1 MPEKI
6 NSNYSAS
13 FQQFVDFADKAYAAH
28 KEDTFARFKGMTQED
43 YQGSF
48 ASFLRTSE
56 MKTAND
62 EVRALFL
69 KTVADMFGGE
79 KYIPDLVRDNMKLED
94 FGKGK
99 PLTAR
104 RIKLVKTAI
113 DLLGGG
119 KFAGGASVDKARSM
133 GYLPHEMPKLARVAN
148 LYQLATNCTDAEAEA
163 AALDPSSNA
172 RQLFDC
178 GGRFTLNANNFK
190 KGLALMDKF
199 AGWFENLHDDYAADK
214 LDTPTKRNFKAGVC
228 NRDSAVPALKFLM
241 EEIAVNSKI
250 PLEAEPPEDVFGMRN
265 NPAMRFIGRNYTISF
280 ANSLA
285 QIPPENRTVLYA
297 VFDAFHKLPSGDN
310 MPEKHSEIDQS
321 ISTVLGARVMK
332 HFDAVVAL
340 QKSGKLDR
348 AHLVPILFSDLQVP
362 ANAANR
368 EIVNAFE
375 AKLQSE
381 ENMDIILPLH
391 ALAMHSGA
399 TLDEAAAAIRSG
411 TGIKNAPGISSFSG
425 KLEQLDGTA
434 KGGRETM
441 IGDLNR
447 PSSPSFIGNGEDA
460 LQDEE
465 TKFVFNFP
473 DGTTVA
479 AKKGAEDAEDVR
491 ASSNAIADKIK
502 DLCGEV
508 HPKQLSNVYFSLSQ
522 SGTGS
527 NTNRAFEQYGIKSD
541 EHMPLTFT
549 FSRNDETGAVTIKY
563 SEPKGFP
570 VKFNWTTTIDVD
582 GNVVTTPMRVDH
594 GQYDTEA
601 MKHTSRIVDQINGK
615 NKAAAEVL
623 VKEMLAYCGDDFAL
637 KDIVSKHIDKICI
650 NGSNKLR
657 PTEQIKARIDAIRA
671 NLAEVRAVADGNTT
685 AERVGVAF
693 LTNLNGKSVPPGL
706 IGKVAKAAVT
716 ANPGE
721 YAKLSAS
728 SKPKQLFQA
737 VVDMRAAIEQV
748 IRDAHAG
755 DALEGGDEMTP
766 VREYASELI
775 LNRFSTA
782 QLQGA
787 VAAFRSE
794 TALKLYK
801 LVMAIQSGDYPKGAN
816 PTDEQK
822 DSIQSQSWA
831 ISYLFGLYNMAAE
844 IVLLGKS
851 EGEYNAFDGPI
862 DKNALG
868 HKEIFQSVLVLANE
882 ELAAQAEAARQ
893 NLNISAGYGN
903 AKAHATNAYSKAGEG
918 NAEKVNK
925 LINAALLR
933 CSANADAVQVVTNN
947 MDAIL
952 VSNTSTL
959 RPIEAVRERASAI
972 AANFA
977 ELQAFSQGNQAIYEA
992 GKRLMASMRGKALP
1006 PGTIGKL
1013 IRAASNTKIDAI
1025 RKLSSRSSGPD
1036 IHRAVTQF
1044 RDNIVEA
1051 MNASGAEEATVG
1063 ADEKQPCRNFI
1074 AAIMM
1079 NHCGDRTL
1087 HAMRGAFEGETAGKL
1102 LVLYGAI
1109 ANGDFNQGLE
1119 QETAVRLEDESGSHM
1134 SHLAALKDAIDL
1146 AVGGHVG
1153 MGLVPFSQN
1162 LNADEIGGPDIF
1174 NDLVAIAS
1182 R

>member
-133 GYLPHEMPKLARVAN
+133 GYLPHELPKLARVAN

-172 RQLFDC
+172 RRLYNY
-178 GGRFTLNANNFK
+178 GGRFTRNAEGFRA
-190 KGLALMDKF
+190 GLALMED
-199 AGWFENLHDDYAADK
+199 
-214 LDTPTKRNFKAGVC
+214 FKAWFTGVC
-228 NRDSAVPALKFLM
+228 ADRNTGKGSVTARNYSPQVSGLSGLVGAEKFIFEELAFNESIALDAQDK
-241 EEIAVNSKI
+241 
-250 PLEAEPPEDVFGMRN
+250 EAVFGMEK
-265 NPAMRFIGRNYTISF
+265 NPATRFLLRSL
-280 ANSLA
+280 ANGQFRSLA
-285 QIPPENRTVLYA
+285 QMPHEKRRLLFA
-297 VFDAFHKLPSGDN
+297 VSDLFHPLPADGKGVKTIGQSG
-310 MPEKHSEIDQS
+310 IF
-321 ISTVLGARVMK
+321 IGRVMK
-332 HFDAVVAL
+332 HADELAAL
-340 QKSGKLDR
+340 QSAGRLTRQAAFD
-348 AHLVPILFSDLQVP
+348 ILYPD
-362 ANAANR
+362 
-368 EIVNAFE
+368 IVN
-375 AKLQSE
+375 KGKC
-381 ENMDIILPLH
+381 D
-391 ALAMHSGA
+391 
-399 TLDEAAAAIRSG
+399 AAAADTLEDMLVERLDNSQIIRATKILAD
-411 TGIKNAPGISSFSG
+411 TGATFAEVLDSMEHNRPLPRAPYMASVGGS
-425 KLEQLDGTA
+425 LDGYGM
-434 KGGRETM
+434 KGE
-441 IGDLNR
+441 
-447 PSSPSFIGNGEDA
+447 A
-460 LQDEE
+460 
-465 TKFVFNFP
+465 
-473 DGTTVA
+473 
-479 AKKGAEDAEDVR
+479 
-491 ASSNAIADKIK
+491 
-502 DLCGEV
+502 
-508 HPKQLSNVYFSLSQ
+508 
-522 SGTGS
+522 
-527 NTNRAFEQYGIKSD
+527 GIKSMRDDIYRPSMPTVSATGKWPEGVRLRYVFRFAD
-541 EHMPLTFT
+541 ETLECGGTSEAKAKPVMDRISAKLRELCTAAHPAQLDSVALALGQGQLGQLSCLSEFGLDANEHIPVEYTIAK
-549 FSRNDETGAVTIKY
+549 DAATGAVSVFIK
-563 SEPKGFP
+563 EPENFP
-570 VKFNWTTTIDVD
+570 VKFNWTVTVDVD
-582 GNVVTTPMRVDH
+582 GTVTSTPMHIDH
-594 GQYDTEA
+594 GQYEAEA
-601 MKHTSRIVDQINGK
+601 MKHTRSITNQIDGK
-615 NKAAAEVL
+615 NQAATEAL
-623 VKEMLAYCGDDFAL
+623 VKEMLAYCGDDFDL

-657 PTEQIKARIDAIRA
+657 PTEQIKAKIDAIRA
-671 NLAEVRAVADGNTT
+671 NLAEVRAVADGNAT

-737 VVDMRAAIEQV
+737 VVDLRAAIEQV
-748 IRDAHAG
+748 IRDAHVG

-794 TALKLYK
+794 TALKLLK
-801 LVMAIQSGDYPKGAN
+801 LVNDIQAGDYPKGAN

-831 ISYLFGLYNMAAE
+831 IGYLFGLYNMAAE

-851 EGEYNAFDGPI
+851 GGEYNAFDGPI

-893 NLNISAGYGN
+893 NLNISAGYDN

-959 RPIEAVRERASAI
+959 RPIEAVRERAEAI

-992 GKRLMASMRGKALP
+992 GKRMMAAMGGKALP
-1006 PGTIGKL
+1006 PGTIGQL
-1013 IRAASNTKIDAI
+1013 VAAAANAKIDAI
-1025 RKLSSRSSGPD
+1025 NKLSPRSSGFD
-1036 IHRAVTQF
+1036 IHRAVNQL
-1044 RDNIVEA
+1044 RDNLVAA
-1051 MNASGAEEATVG
+1051 MAASGAEDATEG
-1063 ADEKQPCRNFI
+1063 PNEKQACRNFL
-1074 AAIMM
+1074 AALLMDR
-1079 NHCGDRTL
+1079 CGGRTL
-1087 HAMRGAFEGETAGKL
+1087 RTMQGAFNDDKAAKL
-1102 LVLYGAI
+1102 LAFYVAVSDGRLKGEVEQQI
-1109 ANGDFNQGLE
+1109 ALRVEDQG
-1119 QETAVRLEDESGSHM
+1119 TSHM
-1134 SHLAALKDAIDL
+1134 TYIGILKDAIDL
-1146 AVGGHVG
+1146 AATNQLGA
-1153 MGLVPFSQN
+1153 GLDPFDGQ
-1162 LNADEIGGPDIF
+1162 LNADEIDGPDIF
-1174 NDLVAIAS
+1174 DDLVDIAS